1 MGFSDADLGR
11 IHGPVGLPLGA
22 VSTAEIAVSILS
34 ELVACLRRPGE
45 ARPA

>member
-22 VSTAEIAVSILS
+22 VSTAEIAVAILS
-34 ELVACLRRPGE
+34 ELVACLRKPGE
-45 ARPA
+45 ARAA